1 MNISTA
7 RRPLSEVVKVKTFP
21 FRTLIVLMVGVIGLI
36 ISLFVAVSSGAAN
49 ITVATVWEA
58 IFHLDMQNT
67 EHQII
72 HEIRIPRVIGA
83 ALVGTCF
90 AVAGAIMQ
98 GLTRNP
104 LADSGLLGLNA
115 GATFMLAICFAFLPQ
130 LSYIYVILFAFLG
143 AALGALLVFGI
154 GMLSKQRLSPIRLV
168 LAGAAISALLS
179 ALGEGIALYFEVGQ
193 DLAFWFAGGV
203 SGTTWAHLKVI
214 VPCVL
219 IASIGAIILSKSI
232 TVLSFGE
239 EIAIGLGQKVTFI
252 KVLSLIIVLVLAGG
266 AVSVVGAVGFV
277 GLIVPHLMRYLVGHD
292 YRWIICSSIVYGAWL
307 VVLADYLARTLNPPY
322 EIPIGALIALIG
334 VPFFLYI
341 ARKRGREL

>member
-1 MNISTA
+1 MPSTMKQQN
-7 RRPLSEVVKVKTFP
+7 PKLKTYPFKV
-21 FRTLIVLMVGVIGLI
+21 IMVLFIGIFGLI
-36 ISLFVAVSSGAAN
+36 ISMFIAISLGAAN
-49 ITVATVWEA
+49 ITFSTVWEA
-58 IFHLDMQNT
+58 IFHLDMKNT

-83 ALVGTCF
+83 ALVGTSF
-90 AVAGAIMQ
+90 AVAGAMMQ
-98 GLTRNP
+98 GITRNP
-104 LADSGLLGLNA
+104 LADSGLLGINA
-115 GATFMLAICFAFLPQ
+115 GATFMLAICFAFFPH
-130 LSYIYVILFAFLG
+130 LSYTYVILYAFLG
-143 AALGALLVFGI
+143 AALGAILVFGI
-154 GMLSKQRLSPIRLV
+154 GMASKKKLSPLRLV
-168 LAGAAISALLS
+168 LAGAAVGALLM
-179 ALGEGIALYFEVGQ
+179 ALGEGIALHFEVGQ

-214 VPCVL
+214 APWVV

-232 TVLSFGE
+232 TVISFGD
-239 EIAIGLGQKVTFI
+239 EIAMGLGQKVTRI
-252 KVLSLIIVLVLAGG
+252 KIFSLIIVLILAGG

-292 YRWIICSSIVYGAWL
+292 YRWIISGSIIYGAWL
-307 VVLADYLARTLNPPY
+307 VVLADCLARTLKPPY